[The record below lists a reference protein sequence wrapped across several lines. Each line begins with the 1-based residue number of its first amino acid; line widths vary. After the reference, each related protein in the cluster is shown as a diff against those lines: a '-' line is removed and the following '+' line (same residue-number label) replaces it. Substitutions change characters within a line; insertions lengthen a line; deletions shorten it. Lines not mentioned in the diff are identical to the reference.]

1 MSEHIYDTLSKE
13 RKKLQKDG
21 LAPKFMTTGAYQLF
35 KSNYQWAENPR
46 QQYEAIAKTLSSYV
60 DGVLPIPEGYF
71 TEKTWNEIFFNIT
84 WEGYH
89 SLSTPELCN
98 IGSPTFRGLP
108 VSCSSSYCGDSID
121 QFYDTLKNTANLT
134 KYGFGTGVYLGDIRP
149 RGSDIA
155 SGGKASGTEPVVNM
169 FRQMSR
175 DVSQGSSRRGSIAS
189 YIPIDHGDFWEI
201 SQLLDQDPDSLNI
214 GWVVT
219 KEFLSRLDNGDED
232 AMKRYQRVL
241 KNRMITGKGY
251 ILKIDT
257 ANELRPECYKANNL
271 FVISSNLCIEIV
283 TTMSEDTDLTC
294 ILGSM
299 NLINWDKI
307 KDSKYIFASAVLQDC
322 VVSHFLHQAKT
333 MNLPIERA
341 IRGAEKGRALGIG
354 QMGFASYLQKKRVAF
369 ESFEAHRLNV
379 EISKRIY
386 DECWEASRYMAEHL
400 GEPEWC
406 KGFGIRNSH
415 MTAIAPTKSSAL
427 LLGGVSESI
436 SPDVGMVYTQVTPAG
451 EINRVNPQLLELMKE
466 RGVYSK
472 EHVTDIVNAKGSVQ
486 GVTWLT
492 DEEKEIFKTAFE
504 INQEVVVRLASVRQ
518 KYVDQSQSL
527 NLFFSGNDTEEEVS
541 RVHKLALQDPRII
554 SLYYCY
560 STREVSA
567 SKNTECIAC
576 Q

>member
-1 MSEHIYDTLSKE
+1 
-13 RKKLQKDG
+13 
-21 LAPKFMTTGAYQLF
+21 MTTGGYQLF
-35 KSNYQWAENPR
+35 KSNYQWAETPR
-46 QQYEAIAKTLSSYV
+46 QQYEAIASTLSGYV
-60 DGVLPIPEGYF
+60 DGKLPIPEGYF
-71 TEKTWNEIFFNIT
+71 KEKTWNEIFFNIL
-84 WEGYH
+84 WGGIH
-89 SLSTPELCN
+89 SVSTPELGN
-98 IGSPTFRGLP
+98 IGAPYFKGLP

-149 RGSDIA
+149 RGTAIA
-155 SGGKASGTEPVVNM
+155 SGGQASGIEPVVNM

-175 DVSQGSSRRGSIAS
+175 DVSQGSQRRGSIAS
-189 YIPIDHGDFWEI
+189 YIPIEHGDFWEI
-201 SQLLDQDPDSLNI
+201 CQLLDRDPDSLNI
-214 GWVVT
+214 GWVIT
-219 KEFLSRLDNGDED
+219 KAFIEKLDNQDED
-232 AMKRYQRVL
+232 AIKRYQQVL
-241 KNRMITGKGY
+241 KNRMVTGKGY

-257 ANELRPECYKANNL
+257 ANELRPECYKANDL
-271 FVISSNLCIEIV
+271 FVISSNLCAEIT

-299 NLINWDKI
+299 ILTQWDKI
-307 KDSKYIFASAVLQDC
+307 KDSKYVFASAVLQDC
-322 VVSHFLHQAKT
+322 VAEHFLHQAKKF
-333 MNLPIERA
+333 NLPIDRA
-341 IRGAEKGRALGIG
+341 IKGVENGRALGIG
-354 QMGFASYLQKKRVAF
+354 QMGFASYLQSKRIPF

-379 EISKRIY
+379 EISKHIF
-386 DECWEASRYMAEHL
+386 DECWEASRYMAKYL

-406 KGFGIRNSH
+406 KGFGIRNTH
-415 MTAIAPTKSSAL
+415 MTAIAPTKSTATIC
-427 LLGGVSESI
+427 GGVSESI

-466 RGVYSK
+466 RGVFTK
-472 EHVTDIVNAKGSVQ
+472 EHIAEITNAKGSVQ
-486 GVTWLT
+486 SVTWLT
-492 DEEKEIFKTAFE
+492 AEEKEVFKTAFE
-504 INQEVVVRLASVRQ
+504 INQEVVIRLASVRQ

-567 SKNTECIAC
+567 SKNTECVAC